1 MSVKSDPDYVTQL
14 YMLELKRKN
23 LTKWEKL
30 KLIVYDPEKKEVFGK
45 DGARW
50 GRFVLF
56 YVIFYTVLA
65 AMSLSLWWL
74 FSLTLN
80 PRTPTHLTSESLIG
94 TNPGLGFR
102 PLPSSE
108 RNVLSSL
115 IWYQGKNNNSF
126 RFWVDGLTQFLDV
139 YKKPGQTP
147 GQGQNIFNCYYN
159 QLPNPGQVCFVDVK
173 LLSPCTEENSYMYHR
188 SSPCIILKL
197 NKIYGWKP
205 QFYTDPNDL
214 PHDMPQQLKQH
225 IRDLATSGDGSK
237 RLELNT
243 VWVSCK
249 GESPADSEFIGP
261 VSYYPKQG
269 FPGYYFPYEN
279 SEGYLSPLVA
289 VHIERPKPGLLI
301 NIECRAWAKNINY
314 RQKDKQGS
322 VHFEL
327 MID

>member
-1 MSVKSDPDYVTQL
+1 MTEKS
-14 YMLELKRKN
+14 
-23 LTKWEKL
+23 EKSSFHGSFSS
-30 KLIVYDPEKKEVFGK
+30 KFSESSKYLIHGLQPGGRVFGI
-45 DGARW
+45 DCHRV
-50 GRFVLF
+50 GRLLLF
-56 YVIFYTVLA
+56 YLIFYTVLA
-65 AMSLSLWWL
+65 ALSLSLWWL

-80 PRTPTHLTSESLIG
+80 PRTPKHLIQDSLIG
-94 TNPGLGFR
+94 TNPGLGYR
-102 PLPSSE
+102 PMPSSE
-108 RNVLSSL
+108 ENVLSSL
-115 IWYQGKNNNSF
+115 IWYQGTSNDSF
-126 RFWVDGLTQFLDV
+126 RFWVDSLTQFLDV

-173 LLSPCTEENSYMYHR
+173 LLGPCTEENFYMYHL

-197 NKIYGWKP
+197 NRIYGWRP
-205 QFYTDPNDL
+205 QYYTDPKEL
-214 PHDMPQQLKQH
+214 PDDMPPELKKN
-225 IRDLATSGDGSK
+225 ITDIALSGDSNK

-243 VWVSCK
+243 VWVSCA

-261 VSYYPKQG
+261 VTYHPRQG

-289 VHIERPKPGLLI
+289 VHFKRPKPGILI
-301 NIECRAWAKNINY
+301 NIECRVWAKNIHY
-314 RQKDKQGS
+314 RRRDKQGS